1 MDPTFS
7 VPPFASASAAYT
19 DSLPSFLAPLGN
31 ALDRLQAVRERL
43 NLPDPGK
50 AEELGREVK
59 ITHLTNY
66 TFDGAR
72 ADLSKTLSQS
82 PAFQVTHSFAMGS
95 QGNPMAGPATAGTY
109 NFGAVYATQKAF
121 MQGSVDN
128 EGGITGRYN
137 FAWSPKNTTKA
148 SMQLSPSSSS
158 PSMFCLEHDRTGSDY
173 ALSLK
178 SYNPSPS
185 DLTGTYLASY
195 LQSVTSHLALG
206 VETVYQRPTPD
217 MEECSLGYMAKYH
230 CTEKDPLT
238 GQLAKDS
245 WIATAQILS
254 QGLYQGTYWR
264 KLSDRVEGG
273 VDLLVVP
280 ALNPKDRKATATFG
294 VKYDFR
300 MAGLR
305 AQLDSTGKVSMLLEQ
320 RLSPA
325 FAFLI
330 AGEMDHFKATSK
342 FGVGIMVE
350 SADEAVMEAAQ
361 AQQQAAAM

>member
-1 MDPTFS
+1 
-7 VPPFASASAAYT
+7 
-19 DSLPSFLAPLGN
+19 
-31 ALDRLQAVRERL
+31 
-43 NLPDPGK
+43 
-50 AEELGREVK
+50 
-59 ITHLTNY
+59 
-66 TFDGAR
+66 
-72 ADLSKTLSQS
+72 
-82 PAFQVTHSFAMGS
+82 
-95 QGNPMAGPATAGTY
+95 
-109 NFGAVYATQKAF
+109 
-121 MQGSVDN
+121 
-128 EGGITGRYN
+128 
-137 FAWSPKNTTKA
+137 
-148 SMQLSPSSSS
+148 
-158 PSMFCLEHDRTGSDY
+158 
-173 ALSLK
+173 
-178 SYNPSPS
+178 
-185 DLTGTYLASY
+185 
-195 LQSVTSHLALG
+195 
-206 VETVYQRPTPD
+206 

-330 AGEMDHFKATSK
+330 AGEMDHFKVSSYGYVHKLCSHVT
-342 FGVGIMVE
+342 
-350 SADEAVMEAAQ
+350 
-361 AQQQAAAM
+361 